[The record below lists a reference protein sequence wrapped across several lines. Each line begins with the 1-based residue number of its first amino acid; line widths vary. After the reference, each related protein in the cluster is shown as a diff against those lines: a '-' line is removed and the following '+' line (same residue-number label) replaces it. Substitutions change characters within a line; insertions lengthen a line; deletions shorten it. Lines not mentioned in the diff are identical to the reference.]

1 MEFFFNGVYFFN
13 MKQFGIQ
20 KKEHIKLQNE
30 MKAVFQ
36 KGKQYS
42 DKYIK
47 IFILKNNRDQLRF
60 AVAINKKFGTAVLRN
75 KAKRQI
81 RDLFRCHKGKINKG
95 YDIIFFLRNEFN
107 SISFFEKTAHF
118 IKLLERSGL
127 IEH

>member
-1 MEFFFNGVYFFN
+1 